1 MQERPVEVLGEG
13 HGGHHQLAVRR
24 GHDGGQHRDQ
34 HDPGDPRVEQQTAER
49 DVHGVRGGQRRGQLA
64 DAGESDEGGAG
75 EDEDHPAGADAAGGG
90 DVPGAADAHE
100 AGQDVRLAEVAEPPG
115 QQRDDRHHPERPLG
129 RPGSVREG
137 DAGAELAQRGLSAVE
152 GVPEG
157 AEAAETRD
165 RDGGQHDQAEQHQ
178 RGLQH
183 MREAHREEAAQARV
197 DDDQQPGE
205 GDADGEAQVEDGPEQ
220 QPARHQTAGDVHG
233 EEDEG
238 DGGGDQSQHAR
249 AVLEPLLQ
257 IPGQG
262 HRVPRPLGVGA
273 QTRRDEQPVQVRP
286 HGQADG
292 EPHGAEPGRV
302 DGAGE
307 RQEQPAGH
315 VAGARGQSGDP
326 GTEAAAAE
334 GEVLEGVRA
343 RVGPDPRPDQGEHV
357 QDERGDDRRAQ
368 LEHVVLA
375 RKPRDVRHTL
385 GPAGKT

>member
-1 MQERPVEVLGEG
+1 M
-13 HGGHHQLAVRR
+13 
-24 GHDGGQHRDQ
+24 
-34 HDPGDPRVEQQTAER
+34 
-49 DVHGVRGGQRRGQLA
+49 
-64 DAGESDEGGAG
+64 
-75 EDEDHPAGADAAGGG
+75 
-90 DVPGAADAHE
+90 
-100 AGQDVRLAEVAEPPG
+100 RLAEVAEPPG
-115 QQRDDRHHPERPLG
+115 EQRDDRHHAERPLG
-129 RPGSVREG
+129 RPGLRRVR

-152 GVPEG
+152 GLPEG
-157 AEAAETRD
+157 AEAAEARD

-183 MREAHREEAAQARV
+183 VREAHREEAAQARV

-205 GDADGEAQVEDGPEQ
+205 GDADGEAQVEDGLEQ
-220 QPARHQTAGDVHG
+220 QPARHQAAGDVHG

-238 DGGGDQSQHAR
+238 DRGGDQPEHAG

-262 HRVPRPLGVGA
+262 HRVAGALRVGA
-273 QTRRDEQPVQVRP
+273 QARRDEQPVEVRAD
-286 HGQADG
+286 GQPDG

-302 DGAGE
+302 DGAGQ

-315 VAGARGQSGDP
+315 VAGARGQRGDP
-326 GTEAAAAE
+326 GAEAAAAE

-368 LEHVVLA
+368 LEHMVLA
-375 RKPRDVRHTL
+375 RKSRDARHTL